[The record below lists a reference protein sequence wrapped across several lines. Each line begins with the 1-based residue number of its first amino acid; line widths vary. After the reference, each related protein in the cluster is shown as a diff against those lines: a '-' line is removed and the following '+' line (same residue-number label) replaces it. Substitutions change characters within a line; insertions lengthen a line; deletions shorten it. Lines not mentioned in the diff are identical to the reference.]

1 MKNVFQSRNYRLVF
15 LGALVSEMGAL
26 LYSFAVSFYILEIS
40 GNNAFLQGLYL
51 AVCGAVTLIMT
62 PVGGVLGDRFNKG
75 GIMFVCDYVRGGGI
89 LLATVLMLLFKTS
102 AAHIAILFG
111 IGVLGSAVGG
121 IFSPAA
127 GAILPHILPEDKLQQ
142 ANSYNTIRSSLQS
155 IFGVVLAGV
164 LYSMMPVTTLFF
176 IVGACYV
183 ASGVSEMFIRYEHVR
198 PKTRLTIKTALS
210 DMKDGIKYLKT
221 QQAITALMIAVLF
234 LNFFFT
240 PVFSN
245 FVPYFIKADLGTA
258 KRYLFDGLITPEL
271 WMSVLEV
278 LIGASSLA
286 GAAILSARPQEEKC
300 GAKVARRICA
310 EAAVLVAMSAAYWVF
325 VHMGVSLDAFLITL
339 SVGAL
344 LVGFILVWV
353 NIPINTAIMRIVDK
367 DMLSKV
373 SSIISVACQG
383 LVPIASVLAGAIIQ
397 GIGSIAL
404 LIFCSI
410 GITAASLFMLFNKK
424 VREI

>member
-1 MKNVFQSRNYRLVF
+1 MNNVFQSRNYRLVF

-40 GNNAFLQGLYL
+40 GNNAFLQGLFL
-51 AVCGAVTLIMT
+51 AVCGAVTLIVT

-75 GIMFVCDYVRGGGI
+75 AIMFVCDYIRGGGI
-89 LLATVLMLLFKTS
+89 ILATALMLLFNTNE
-102 AAHIAILFG
+102 AHIAILFG

-121 IFSPAA
+121 VFSPAA

-142 ANSYNTIRSSLQS
+142 ANSYNSIRSSLQS
-155 IFGVVLAGV
+155 ILGVVLAGV
-164 LYSMMPVTTLFF
+164 LYSMIPVTTLFF

-183 ASGVSEMFIRYEHVR
+183 ASGISEMFIRYEHVR
-198 PKTRLTIKTALS
+198 PETKLTLKTALS
-210 DMKDGIKYLKT
+210 DMKDGVRYMKT
-221 QQAITALMIAVLF
+221 QQAITALMITVLF
-234 LNFFFT
+234 INFFFS
-240 PVFSN
+240 PIFSN

-258 KRYLFDGLITPEL
+258 ERYLFDGFLTPEL

-278 LIGASSLA
+278 LVGVSSLA

-300 GAKVARRICA
+300 GAKVARRIFA
-310 EAAVLVAMSAAYWVF
+310 EAIILIAISAAYWVF
-325 VHMGVSLDAFLITL
+325 VHRGVSTDAFLITL

-344 LVGFILVWV
+344 FIGFILTWV

-367 DMLSKV
+367 EMLSKV

-383 LVPIASVLAGAIIQ
+383 LIPIASVLAGAIIQ
-397 GIGSIAL
+397 GLGSVAL
-404 LIFCSI
+404 LIFCSL
-410 GITAASLFMLFNKK
+410 GMAAACAFMLLNKK